1 MTYVLLYISE
11 VSLLISEGF
20 LQWWEKER
28 RTQNG
33 AFTWALGEPWTE
45 EISGCLGLILDRMR
59 NPAVTLCQRG
69 EWKHGMKDKAE
80 CSHLDHSFL
89 QKQTNKNVQGFVWF
103 SREDVNHRALRLHS
117 MLEGKQDPQKIQR
130 SQTSHPFSSKRNILS
145 NFHWTEMKR
154 FAGKQSPKLSTPM
167 PVPLSPPWPLLRR
180 SSVFIPRGPSSCLSL
195 GIFPDPL
202 VISALLCTF
211 DLIPCTDPWTGNPLN
226 T

>member
-45 EISGCLGLILDRMR
+45 EVSGCLGLILDRMR

-80 CSHLDHSFL
+80 CSHLAIHSCKNKQRKMSKALCGSQGKMSTTGHWDCIPCWRANKIHRKSKGANLPTLSVARETFSATFIEQKWNALQESNPLSCQHLCPCPAVHRDHRCEGQVCSF
-89 QKQTNKNVQGFVWF
+89 QEGPPRASVWAF
-103 SREDVNHRALRLHS
+103 FL
-117 MLEGKQDPQKIQR
+117 
-130 SQTSHPFSSKRNILS
+130 
-145 NFHWTEMKR
+145 
-154 FAGKQSPKLSTPM
+154 TPWWYQ
-167 PVPLSPPWPLLRR
+167 PCCVPL
-180 SSVFIPRGPSSCLSL
+180 
-195 GIFPDPL
+195 
-202 VISALLCTF
+202 T
-211 DLIPCTDPWTGNPLN
+211 
-226 T
+226 